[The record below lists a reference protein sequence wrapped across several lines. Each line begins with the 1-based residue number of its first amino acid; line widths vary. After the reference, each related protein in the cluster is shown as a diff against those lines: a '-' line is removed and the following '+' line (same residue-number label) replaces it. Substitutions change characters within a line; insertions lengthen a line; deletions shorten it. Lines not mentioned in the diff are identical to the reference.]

1 MNINGIIWL
10 KNVVQKLLWKHNIM
24 TDEVEEV
31 FANAP
36 RFKFQEKG
44 NVSGENLYT
53 AYGRTDAGRYLSVFL
68 N

>member
-10 KNVVQKLLWKHNIM
+10 KNVVQKLLWKHNIT

-36 RFKFQEKG
+36 RFKFQEKEMSAAKISTPPMDVQMPEG
-44 NVSGENLYT
+44 I
-53 AYGRTDAGRYLSVFL
+53 
-68 N
+68 